1 MTHWWRCIGRL
12 NRHDLPGLGS
22 TAEPVTLTA
31 TLHVMYM
38 SNHIMGFR
46 YRWQAPMFI
55 GGLVLWALFK
65 FNFLSTAWNIAVG
78 LVVTAVLFVVTG
90 LINDGAE
97 L

>member
-1 MTHWWRCIGRL
+1 
-12 NRHDLPGLGS
+12 
-22 TAEPVTLTA
+22 
-31 TLHVMYM
+31 
-38 SNHIMGFR
+38 MGFR